1 MPNNID
7 EKERRFKYIKK
18 KTKNV
23 LEDAAHYDY
32 YLIKN
37 LDSLCKLICGEA
49 NTEEIVAEPGE

>member
-7 EKERRFKYIKK
+7 GEERCFKYIKNK
-18 KTKNV
+18 KKV
-23 LEDAAHYDY
+23 LQEAVHYDY

-49 NTEEIVAEPGE
+49 NTEEIAAEPGE